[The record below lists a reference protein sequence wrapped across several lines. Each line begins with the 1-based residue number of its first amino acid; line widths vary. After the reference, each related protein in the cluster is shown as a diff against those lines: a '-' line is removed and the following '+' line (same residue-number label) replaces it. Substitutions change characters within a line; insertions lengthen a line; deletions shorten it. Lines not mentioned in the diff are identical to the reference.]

1 MKDNPDHIKIFEYT
15 MNQFSQ
21 FIINHWPLCV
31 AFSILL
37 VVIVANELMSQ
48 KKKAKE
54 ITPQT
59 AVDLINN
66 ENAVVID
73 LREKEAFKNG
83 HIIDSINASAEDFN
97 QSKMDKY
104 KNKNLILI
112 CAKGQQSPTVAAKIK
127 DLGFNPR
134 VLSGGII
141 SWQNADLHLVKKK
154 G

>member
-66 ENAVVID
+66 
-73 LREKEAFKNG
+73 
-83 HIIDSINASAEDFN
+83 
-97 QSKMDKY
+97 
-104 KNKNLILI
+104 
-112 CAKGQQSPTVAAKIK
+112 
-127 DLGFNPR
+127 
-134 VLSGGII
+134 
-141 SWQNADLHLVKKK
+141 
-154 G
+154 